1 LIAWGSN
8 GARALDLGC
17 RPLGVLDVLSRLVGP
32 RGAVTGIDNEPR
44 MIAHAQR
51 TISERDLD
59 KVTLMLGDA
68 TGTGLASDSFE
79 VVHERLVLINHDA
92 PQEIVDE
99 MVRLAA
105 PVAWVVLEEV
115 NHFSWVCEPAHPAW
129 DRLHEALDHA
139 RRAAGSDVFIG
150 RRLPS
155 LLRAAGLSEVGCDVH
170 AYLWRRGD
178 LYQTLILQF
187 VGVFRERILDDGLPT
202 EAELDDLISKLECH
216 LAQPGTSVIHPLFF
230 QAWGRKPA

>member
-8 GARALDLGC
+8 EGRALDLGC
-17 RPLGVLDVLSRLVGP
+17 GPLGVLDVLSRLVGP
-32 RGAVTGIDNEPR
+32 SGEVVGIDNEPR

-59 KVTLMLGDA
+59 NVTLMPGDA
-68 TGTGLASDSFE
+68 TGTGLAADSFE
-79 VVHERLVLINHDA
+79 VVHERLVLINHHA

-105 PVAWVVLEEV
+105 PAGWVVVEEV
-115 NHFSWVCEPAHPAW
+115 DHFSWVCAPAHPAW
-129 DRLHEALDHA
+129 DQLYEALDHA
-139 RRAAGSDVFIG
+139 WRAAGSDVFIG

-155 LLRAAGLSEVGCDVH
+155 LLRTAGLSEVGCDVH
-170 AYLWRRGD
+170 AHLWRRGD
-178 LYQTLILQF
+178 PYQTLILQF
-187 VGVFRERILDDGLPT
+187 VDVFRERILDDELLR
-202 EAELDDLISKLECH
+202 EAELDDLIRKLECH